1 MTLKARISL
10 GIGFLLIVILVLSG
24 LSYYSLKS
32 IDQRNQLVVNENFV
46 RLNAIE
52 ATTSELNKLSAGLL
66 SFDEVLNK
74 RVLDEFDLVFQEKI
88 ALVEGVEVSASEK
101 YLIKNLKSDAEKLVS
116 WLRTEVV
123 GKPVDNVEAR
133 TAAVTL
139 ISQISGALHS
149 LFENNKSNV
158 LLSMAENN
166 AETSFARRFML
177 ALGILCILFA
187 ISILVWLPGSV
198 TDPIKRFGESIRLIS
213 QGDYKT
219 RLRSNRKDEFGN
231 LAETFNEMAEQLQ
244 KVSTLNLDEIV
255 SSRKRLR
262 TLVNNLTDSILG
274 MDANRNIVFLNNAM
288 EEFIGIS
295 NEEAMGAYLPD
306 LALEHP
312 IVQQLFTPIALGR
325 SESKVAIEVKD
336 GKGKS
341 HYFQER
347 VVEIL
352 ASDNTIS
359 GYIILLTDV
368 TDYENRTQRQTDF
381 LAQLSHEMKT
391 PISAIH
397 MSLNLLEDER
407 LEPISNDQKELTS
420 TIRKNSD
427 RLLHMVNEVLQ
438 LSQNE
443 YTDVKL
449 KLDTI
454 DLASLIKETVAF
466 QKTQLN
472 AKSIEVQFVFQADNL
487 KVEGDASKLRLVLDN
502 LLSNAIRYAPVDSQ
516 IQFQLNAIPG
526 GVAIVVKDEGPGI
539 DFEFQSKLF
548 EKYERS
554 TSDNTK
560 GTGLGLS
567 ICKDYILAH
576 GGRIYLDNSYTAG
589 AAFVVELSR
598 QLPRELRRKH
608 ATF

>member
-158 LLSMAENN
+158 LLSMAKNN

-407 LEPISNDQKELTS
+407 LEPISDDQKELTS

-516 IQFQLNAIPG
+516 IQFQLNPISG

>member
-407 LEPISNDQKELTS
+407 LEPISDDQKELTS

-526 GVAIVVKDEGPGI
+526 GVAIIVKDEGPGI
-539 DFEFQSKLF
+539 DYEFQSKLF

-554 TSDNTK
+554 TADKTK